1 MELTRRILLNLDLV
15 FIIISSLIAIIVI
28 SKKKE

>member
-15 FIIISSLIAIIVI
+15 FIIISSLIAIAVI
-28 SKKKE
+28 NKKKE